1 MQKRGQGLIGYWQEL
16 YHLFKNPQPTNLDVS
31 NLHKLEKDGC
41 ARPCLEVLPKFKKFE
56 TGESW
61 GLAWWKATWNGTAP
75 TAGISTAF
83 MNFWENIFFQPKL
96 LIGELYYVYYMEFLW
111 QHKFCWNAQTFEG
124 KLGESFRFHSSYS
137 FAPIFQL
144 LTHIYCYK
152 L

>member
-1 MQKRGQGLIGYWQEL
+1 MQGIGYWQEL
-16 YHLFKNPQPTNLDVS
+16 YHLNKNPQPTNLDVS

-41 ARPCLEVLPKFKKFE
+41 ARPCHLAQIQEV
-56 TGESW
+56 
-61 GLAWWKATWNGTAP
+61 WNGRVLRSCVMESNMEWDRAYCR
-75 TAGISTAF
+75 
-83 MNFWENIFFQPKL
+83 NFDSIHELLRKYFFFQPKL